1 MAVYVIGDHH
11 FGHENILL
19 PEYDNRGKDFPD
31 IETHDHELV
40 QQWNWKVSPDDTVIH
55 FGDLS
60 FLDPEATIH
69 LCRMLHGKIILIN
82 GNHDRRTKKF
92 WEERAGIAKWF
103 RRPQYLPEGVWLA
116 HGVDWS
122 GWDSKADGFRFLAPK
137 WAKPKIWVGKKTREE
152 NARIVEPDDLVI
164 HGHNHKGSKQ
174 YSNCI
179 NVCANLW
186 EYTPVNIDEL
196 VNYTFV
202 ENKNMK
208 IKAIKKW
215 ATQWV

>member
-1 MAVYVIGDHH
+1 MTVYVIGDHH
-11 FGHENILL
+11 FGHEKILL
-19 PEYDNRGKDFPD
+19 PEYDNRDYPD
-31 IETHDHELV
+31 IETHDNDLV
-40 QQWNWKVSPDDTVIH
+40 QQWNWKVSPNDTVIH

-82 GNHDRRTKKF
+82 GNHDHRTRKF

-103 RRPQYLPEGVWLA
+103 KRPVHLPEGVWLTHA
-116 HGVDWS
+116 VNWH
-122 GWDSKADGFRFLAPK
+122 GWDQQENGFRFIPPK
-137 WAKPKIWVGKKTREE
+137 WARPKILIGKKTVES
-152 NARIVEPDDLVI
+152 NIVEVGEDELVI

-196 VNYTFV
+196 TAYTFV
-202 ENKNMK
+202 ENKNFK